1 MLSDFKGSQ
10 LEINRIHK
18 YVKIKQLFIKPV
30 KKRIMRKR
38 KYINMNEN
46 ENKIC

>member
-30 KKRIMRKR
+30 KK
-38 KYINMNEN
+38 EN
-46 ENKIC
+46 HEKKKIH